1 METNNLI
8 LVEQFCSN
16 SEIKYSFID
25 SLHEHGIIEII
36 SINEN
41 KYLLNEQ
48 LKNVEMAIRF
58 HYELNINMEG
68 IDVIANLLIQINDL
82 KQELIKAKNTLSLF
96 EIE

>member
-8 LVEQFCSN
+8 LIEQFCSN
-16 SEIKYSFID
+16 YEIEFSFID

-36 SINEN
+36 SINEK

-48 LKNVEMAIRF
+48 LKNVEKAIRF

-68 IDVIANLLIQINDL
+68 IDVISNLLDQINEL

-96 EIE
+96 EME

>member
-8 LVEQFCSN
+8 LIEQFCSN
-16 SEIKYSFID
+16 YEIEFSFID

-36 SINEN
+36 SINEK

-48 LKNVEMAIRF
+48 LKNAEMAIRF

-68 IDVIANLLIQINDL
+68 IDVIANLLDQINEL

-96 EIE
+96 EME

>member
-16 SEIKYSFID
+16 YEIKLSFID

-41 KYLLNEQ
+41 KYILNEQ
-48 LKNVEMAIRF
+48 LKNVEMAFRF

-96 EIE
+96 GIE